1 MTKGGRLG
9 DFYRILEKRFEL
21 DPWDDTEFPI
31 PRDIWDQAMSAMK
44 WREVYIAKLFEDKKL
59 ADFLEMVL
67 FDLNYRIIG
76 DRLITDNKT
85 LYEFVN
91 WIRNNEELVKLAIE
105 VYGEDEL
112 IGNVETVS
120 QIWSRVKQFLSRL
133 P

>member
-1 MTKGGRLG
+1 M
-9 DFYRILEKRFEL
+9 
-21 DPWDDTEFPI
+21 
-31 PRDIWDQAMSAMK
+31 AAMK

-59 ADFLEMVL
+59 SDFLEMVL

-91 WIRNNEELVKLAIE
+91 WVRNNEELVKLAIE